1 MQTRSSLSNNI
12 IDFSKKFK
20 MLEKSEEFY
29 HIEEWRKN
37 RTQRKKYYF
46 EELGQMLKISKER
59 VRQIETKALIKLKT
73 AILDISQQNKEF
85 FI

>member
-20 MLEKSEEFY
+20 ILEKSEEFY

-37 RTQRKKYYF
+37 RTQRKS
-46 EELGQMLKISKER
+46 I
-59 VRQIETKALIKLKT
+59 T
-73 AILDISQQNKEF
+73 
-85 FI
+85 